1 MSRAVIGLAA
11 VTNPFA
17 FTANFN
23 GVIVAY
29 GLGFAFCNVSVIVDS
44 VKPVPTTSPVNVI
57 ACGETT
63 NGVVVRLVTSP
74 LELTV
79 ITGINW
85 LAPNVP
91 GFVFTVLSVKAT
103 APGPVATPSPERAVM

>member
-1 MSRAVIGLAA
+1 MSRSVIGLAA

-23 GVIVAY
+23 GVMPGY
-29 GLGFAFCNVSVIVDS
+29 EFGFAFCSVSVIVLC
-44 VKPVPTTSPVNVI
+44 VKPVPTTSPVNEM

-74 LELTV
+74 LALTV
-79 ITGINW
+79 TTGINW

-91 GFVFTVLSVKAT
+91 GFIFTVLSVKAT